1 MANNFLRL
9 ASANAYGSALRG
21 ITQRSAELAGL
32 QENLTSGKRVV
43 RPSDDP
49 TAAAQAER
57 ALTRL
62 SRIQTEQRAL
72 ELQRNNLA
80 LSESVLGEAVS
91 LMQEFRDLTV
101 AAGNGANSGRERET
115 LAAQMTALREQIF
128 ALANRADTNGLPLFG
143 GLGSSAKPFTTSVD
157 GTAPDPDYAFN
168 GLPGQ
173 RAASEVAVPF
183 MIDGRATWMDVP
195 ETNGV
200 FTVSLGATNTGR
212 VFSDIG
218 QVTDAALA
226 AVDGYD
232 YTIAF
237 ATVGGVMTYT
247 ATNNTTAAVVT
258 GEYKENT
265 SIQLGGISVRV
276 QGTPIDGD
284 TLEVNPNNT
293 DPSTRPSVF
302 GVLDRSIEGLYL
314 PGTRKG
320 ADSTNANFNHSLA
333 INIAQIDNA
342 LEQLQRGRSVAG
354 DLMNRADR
362 VDSQQEERSIQLQSD
377 RSRAEDLD
385 MIAGISDFQNQQTA
399 YSAALQSYAQIQKL
413 SLFNFIG

>member
-21 ITQRSAELAGL
+21 ITQRSADLAGL

-157 GTAPDPDYAFN
+157 GAAPDPDYAFN

-232 YTIAF
+232 YTIGF

-258 GEYKENT
+258 GEYKENS

>member
-9 ASANAYGSALRG
+9 ASANALESSLRG
-21 ITQRSAELAGL
+21 ITQRNADLAAL
-32 QENLTSGKRVV
+32 QENLTTGKRVV

-57 ALTRL
+57 ALTRI

-72 ELQRNNLA
+72 EMQRNNLA
-80 LSESVLGEAVS
+80 LSESVLGETIS
-91 LMQEFRDLTV
+91 LVQEFRDLAV

-128 ALANRADTNGLPLFG
+128 ALSNRTDTNGLPLFG
-143 GLGSSAKPFTTSVD
+143 GLGSAEKPFTTSLD
-157 GTAPDPDYAFN
+157 GAAPDPDYNFN
-168 GLPGQ
+168 GLAGQ
-173 RAASEVAVPF
+173 RSSSEVAVPF

-200 FTVSLGATNTGR
+200 FNVSLGATNTGR

-226 AVDGYD
+226 AVDGFD
-232 YTIAF
+232 YTISF
-237 ATVGGVMTYT
+237 ATVAGVMTYT

-258 GEYKENT
+258 GNYKENA
-265 SIQLGGISVRV
+265 SIQLGGIQIRV
-276 QGTPIDGD
+276 QGTPADGD
-284 TLEVNPNNT
+284 TLEVNPN
-293 DPSTRPSVF
+293 DPNPSNRPSVF
-302 GVLDRSIEGLYL
+302 RVLDRAIEGMYL

-320 ADSTNANFNHSLA
+320 ADSTNANFNHELA
-333 INIAQIDNA
+333 ISLAQIDNA
-342 LEQLQRGRSVAG
+342 LEQLQRGRATAG
-354 DLMNRADR
+354 DLLNRADR
-362 VDSQQEERSIQLQSD
+362 ITSQQDERNVQLQSD

-399 YSAALQSYAQIQKL
+399 YSAALQSYAQIQRL